1 MRRIPP
7 LLLCALLATPL
18 YAQAGDGET
27 SDEQAP
33 RPPPKKKGKKHEAK
47 GEMRVEDLS
56 SAVSKPA
63 PEVAPAEEPEKPE
76 APSAPF
82 RRHRYAY
89 FLGGGFL
96 VAGLAFAYSAQ
107 GEAKRAETILS
118 AREAA
123 QALDNARASA
133 ATSNVLYGVAA
144 ATLLVAL
151 IFELLP
157 APAAENASLTF
168 HF

>member
-18 YAQAGDGET
+18 SARADDEGAT
-27 SDEQAP
+27 DEQAP
-33 RPPPKKKGKKHEAK
+33 
-47 GEMRVEDLS
+47 
-56 SAVSKPA
+56 SAT
-63 PEVAPAEEPEKPE
+63 
-76 APSAPF
+76 F

-96 VAGLAFAYSAQ
+96 VVGLAFAYSAQ

-133 ATSNVLYGVAA
+133 ATSNVMYGVAA

-157 APAAENASLTF
+157 APAAEHASLTF